1 MRSIFNVDLKIEHNI
16 IKHKN
21 MLHHVVKQGQWDT
34 AKSIIITHGDINIIY
49 EASESTGLTSIHVAI
64 DVEKEDIIQ
73 NLFATEQK
81 SLEARDSWGYTSLA
95 FAANQYSEEKKIVE
109 WLINEGENDL
119 LTMEITS
126 NGQTKSYIPVI
137 LATTKGHKKLTKYL
151 LLKMNWNYMFF
162 NDSYCA
168 DKLLTLCIHA

>member
-16 IKHKN
+16 IKHIN
-21 MLHHVVKQGQWDT
+21 MLHHVKQGQWDT

-49 EASESTGLTSIHVAI
+49 KASESTGLTSIHVAI

-81 SLEARDSWGYTSLA
+81 SLEARDSWEYTPIA

-109 WLINEGENDL
+109 WLINEGGNDL
-119 LTMEITS
+119 LTMEIIELS
-126 NGQTKSYIPVI
+126 KWAGP
-137 LATTKGHKKLTKYL
+137 
-151 LLKMNWNYMFF
+151 
-162 NDSYCA
+162 
-168 DKLLTLCIHA
+168 